1 MSRFTAK
8 LDWGMLGAIFVLI
21 IAGLLVLA
29 SSDTE
34 LFFKQLIWLVAAL
47 LLMLGLPLVNLKAL
61 FSYRWFILGIYF
73 FILLL
78 LIITY
83 FVAPTIHGAR
93 SWITFGSFQ
102 IQPSEFMKAALI
114 ILLSSFFATRHV
126 AIARMKIIISSF
138 LYFLVPATLVLL
150 QPDLGSSLV
159 LLGIWLGYLLIS
171 GIPKKYVLI
180 GILILAVVGA
190 LSWSF
195 LFADYQKARIIALFE
210 PSEDPLGVNYSVAQ
224 SKIAIGSG
232 GLFGK
237 GFGGGT
243 QVQLGFLPAA
253 QTDFVFAAFVEEWG
267 IVGGLLLIGAFLYM
281 LYRILKRGLQTSGNL
296 ASFITL
302 GTALVLLIHFIINL
316 GSTLGLL
323 PVIGI
328 GLPFVSY
335 GGSNLLTVA
344 ALVGI
349 IQSITEKRIG

>member
-232 GLFGK
+232 GLFGMGETWEDRIDMAFAIRELDVESVPINFLIPIAGSALDGRSLLHPFEALK
-237 GFGGGT
+237 IVSLYRFILPQKEIRICGGRL
-243 QVQLGFLPAA
+243 QILREFNPL
-253 QTDFVFAAFVEEWG
+253 VFAAG
-267 IVGGLLLIGAFLYM
+267 ADGMITGNYLTTPGGRPGDDLKLIELF
-281 LYRILKRGLQTSGNL
+281 GLE
-296 ASFITL
+296 
-302 GTALVLLIHFIINL
+302 VL
-316 GSTLGLL
+316 
-323 PVIGI
+323 
-328 GLPFVSY
+328 
-335 GGSNLLTVA
+335 
-344 ALVGI
+344 
-349 IQSITEKRIG
+349 